1 MASFLAFPPAAN
13 APRFVDTGQGASGRL
28 ASWNAWTADPSPLTA
43 SESTIIWR
51 SDDNMGLGGV
61 RVPLGQGGCGQW
73 EPFLDGFS
81 NGATSGGDNC
91 FYLNP
96 PAPPAPAGDFI
107 LLEDGIDDIELED
120 GSGAILLET

>member
-1 MASFLAFPPAAN
+1 MPSTSFSAASN
-13 APRFVDTGQGASGRL
+13 AQQAFVDTGQGASGRL
-28 ASWNAWTADPSPLTA
+28 ASWAAWTADPSPLTA

-51 SDDNMGLGGV
+51 SDDNMGLGV

-96 PAPPAPAGDFI
+96 PAPPAPAGD
-107 LLEDGIDDIELED
+107 GVDDIEL
-120 GSGAILLET
+120 